1 MRKAIVAVAV
11 ARAVPEC
18 LKFWTVKD
26 ILSGTVPS
34 AVNLAVAGIMKA
46 TPGGGIVLSVVG
58 KWWSSWGSIVKAI
71 VTTSLAETVLSVM
84 NANNT

>member
-1 MRKAIVAVAV
+1 MAVAV

-58 KWWSSWGSIVKAI
+58 KW
-71 VTTSLAETVLSVM
+71 
-84 NANNT
+84 